1 MQASDLM
8 PASAIASLDGAM
20 GAVWGRALSASGSDA
35 GSGDGSCASGCTLA
49 ACTIAG
55 VVIHVLGSVGINIGQ
70 NLQALAIANGE
81 VPGCGGSSKM
91 WKIGMALFAVASI
104 ITFSALALASA
115 SILVPLESIQFIVNI
130 AFNGIVRKKKIT
142 LKMYTGTAVII
153 GGVVL
158 VVLFGTNEEAQAA
171 ACYTEA
177 QLREYWTEPAWW
189 VFLISSLIVAAVT
202 YVVWRIYEK
211 AGREKRQLPYHS
223 FMEPV
228 MFTLSSALFGGGQ
241 MVVHTK
247 LLAELL
253 ELSGATGDV
262 AMADWFFWV
271 ELIIVIVS
279 GGYWLFRLTQCLGM
293 FDPLL
298 IIPLMQTAFM
308 ILGAIAG
315 GIFFKEFDHL
325 EQHPAGAQIAWI
337 MYIFGI
343 LCSVAGLFLIAP
355 PSDDEGPPYDNATAS
370 KPAEGVEVKGNV
382 PAAAVQSPV
391 PAQGESAVVHTSVEM
406 IDSRNN
412 SPSPSPPGP
421 KEEGDGKV

>member
-1 MQASDLM
+1 
-8 PASAIASLDGAM
+8 
-20 GAVWGRALSASGSDA
+20 
-35 GSGDGSCASGCTLA
+35 
-49 ACTIAG
+49 
-55 VVIHVLGSVGINIGQ
+55 
-70 NLQALAIANGE
+70 
-81 VPGCGGSSKM
+81 M

-253 ELSGATGDV
+253 ELSGATVRTTRRRPPACRASPATPLPPRLCRRASPERLPERLVASSCRLRCQGDV

-315 GIFFKEFDHL
+315 GIFFKEFDVSSS
-325 EQHPAGAQIAWI
+325 PRD
-337 MYIFGI
+337 
-343 LCSVAGLFLIAP
+343 CS
-355 PSDDEGPPYDNATAS
+355 
-370 KPAEGVEVKGNV
+370 
-382 PAAAVQSPV
+382 
-391 PAQGESAVVHTSVEM
+391 
-406 IDSRNN
+406 
-412 SPSPSPPGP
+412 
-421 KEEGDGKV
+421 